1 MFYIIMKELSEL
13 KDEISSQKKMNHL
26 NKENLL
32 KYIVLFTVVT
42 LATLVI
48 PTCGVLKSQAVSV
61 GLVAATTFA
70 TIDMVYPHKVYING
84 FHY

>member
-1 MFYIIMKELSEL
+1 MKELNEL
-13 KDEISSQKKMNHL
+13 KDELKDTVSNNEKSQVL

-32 KYIVLFTVVT
+32 KYVVLFAVVT
-42 LATLVI
+42 LATLLI

-70 TIDMVYPHKVYING
+70 TIDMVYPHKVYVNG
-84 FHY
+84 FHP

>member
-1 MFYIIMKELSEL
+1 MKELKEL
-13 KDEISSQKKMNHL
+13 KNEIKDTVSKNEKSQVL

-32 KYIVLFTVVT
+32 KYVVLFTVVT
-42 LATLVI
+42 LATLLI

-70 TIDMVYPHKVYING
+70 TIDMVYPHKVYVNG
-84 FHY
+84 FHP

>member
-1 MFYIIMKELSEL
+1 MKELNEL
-13 KDEISSQKKMNHL
+13 KNESKKPCSL

-32 KYIVLFTVVT
+32 KYILLFIVVT

-70 TIDMVYPHKVYING
+70 TIDMILPHKVYING

>member
-1 MFYIIMKELSEL
+1 MKELHEL
-13 KDEISSQKKMNHL
+13 KEEIKDTTSTKEKESIL

-42 LATLVI
+42 LATLLI
-48 PTCGVLKSQAVSV
+48 PTCGVLKSQAVMV

-70 TIDMVYPHKVYING
+70 IIDMVYPHKIIISGY
-84 FHY
+84 HS

>member
-1 MFYIIMKELSEL
+1 MKNLNEL
-13 KDEISSQKKMNHL
+13 KDELKDTVSNNEKSQVL

-32 KYIVLFTVVT
+32 KYVVLFAVVT
-42 LATLVI
+42 LATLLI

-70 TIDMVYPHKVYING
+70 TIDMVYPHKVYVNG
-84 FHY
+84 FHP

>member
-1 MFYIIMKELSEL
+1 MKELNEL
-13 KDEISSQKKMNHL
+13 KDELKDTVSNNEKTQVL

-32 KYIVLFTVVT
+32 KYVVLFTVVT
-42 LATLVI
+42 LATLLI

-70 TIDMVYPHKVYING
+70 TIDMVYPHKVYVNG
-84 FHY
+84 FHP

>member
-1 MFYIIMKELSEL
+1 MKELNEL
-13 KDEISSQKKMNHL
+13 KDEIKDTVSNNKKTQVL

-32 KYIVLFTVVT
+32 KYVVLFSVVT
-42 LATLVI
+42 LATLLI

-84 FHY
+84 FHP

>member
-1 MFYIIMKELSEL
+1 MKELNEL
-13 KDEISSQKKMNHL
+13 KDEIKDTVSNNEKTQVL

-32 KYIVLFTVVT
+32 KYVVLFTVVT
-42 LATLVI
+42 LATLLI

-84 FHY
+84 FHP

>member
-1 MFYIIMKELSEL
+1 MKELNEL
-13 KDEISSQKKMNHL
+13 KDEVKNNKPSF
-26 NKENLL
+26 NKEHLL

-42 LATLVI
+42 LSTLII

-61 GLVAATTFA
+61 GLLAASTFA
-70 TIDMVYPHKVYING
+70 VIDMVYPNKVYING

>member
-1 MFYIIMKELSEL
+1 MKNLNEL
-13 KDEISSQKKMNHL
+13 KDEIKDTVSNNEKSQVL

-32 KYIVLFTVVT
+32 KYVVLFAVVT
-42 LATLVI
+42 LATLLI

-70 TIDMVYPHKVYING
+70 TIDMVYPHKVYVNG
-84 FHY
+84 FHP

>member
-1 MFYIIMKELSEL
+1 MKELDEL
-13 KDEISSQKKMNHL
+13 KDEVKNLDKNKVL

-32 KYIVLFTVVT
+32 KYIVIFAVVT
-42 LATLVI
+42 LSTFLI
-48 PTCGVLKSQAVSV
+48 PTCGVLKSQAITV

-84 FHY
+84 FHA

>member
-1 MFYIIMKELSEL
+1 MKSLNDL
-13 KDEISSQKKMNHL
+13 KDEVDDIQKMKVL

-32 KYIVLFTVVT
+32 KYVVLFTVVT
-42 LATLVI
+42 LATLLI
-48 PTCGVLKSQAVSV
+48 PTCGVLKSQAVTV

>member
-1 MFYIIMKELSEL
+1 MKELKEL
-13 KDEISSQKKMNHL
+13 KDELKDTVSNNEKSQVL

-32 KYIVLFTVVT
+32 KYVVLFTVVT
-42 LATLVI
+42 LATLLI

-70 TIDMVYPHKVYING
+70 TIDMVYPHKVYVNG
-84 FHY
+84 FHP

>member
-1 MFYIIMKELSEL
+1 MKELKKL
-13 KDEISSQKKMNHL
+13 KDEVSNNKKTSL

-32 KYIVLFTVVT
+32 KYIVLFSVVT
-42 LATLVI
+42 LATLLI
-48 PTCGVLKSQAVSV
+48 PTCGVLKSQAVTV

-70 TIDMVYPHKVYING
+70 TIDMVYPHNVYING

>member
-1 MFYIIMKELSEL
+1 MKELEYL
-13 KDEISSQKKMNHL
+13 KDEINKYKKNKIL

-32 KYIVLFTVVT
+32 KYIVIFAVVT
-42 LATLVI
+42 LSTFLI
-48 PTCGVLKSQAVSV
+48 PTCGVLKSQAITV